1 VNRGQALHREAR
13 RLGNRPSSD
22 AAPLGLHFRRRDRI
36 DGVRKVGL
44 GKTSWQRA
52 GTFASDNMGMAT
64 ATHESAGRTKGGVRW
79 GNTDFESRGERCAA
93 WLGRPTWAERPPLV
107 VMAHGFAAERT
118 FGLLAFAERFAELG
132 CAVML
137 FDYRCFGNSEGQP
150 RNWVSPR
157 RHNQDWDRAIDHSRS
172 LQGIDRERIV
182 LWGSSFSG
190 GHVIATASRRSDINA
205 IIAQVPFV
213 DGRASVSKI
222 PLPQM
227 LRLAGAGLRD
237 GLRML
242 IGRPPHCVPV
252 VGRPGEFAIM
262 NTPECEPG
270 YRALIP
276 EGSRWENEVPARIIL
291 TVGTYRPIRAAWKVR
306 SPALIVLAEK
316 DSLIPAEAVERT
328 AARIPDCR
336 LERLACNHFEPY
348 QGEWFEKNIALQEL
362 FLRER
367 VL

>member
-1 VNRGQALHREAR
+1 MGREAGSPQSPQAGGIACHR
-13 RLGNRPSSD
+13 MLR
-22 AAPLGLHFRRRDRI
+22 PLGLHFRRRGRA

-44 GKTSWQRA
+44 GKSSWQTA
-52 GTFASDNMGMAT
+52 AALASDNMAMTA
-64 ATHESAGRTKGGVRW
+64 ATHESAGCTKGGVRW
-79 GNTDFESRGERCAA
+79 GNADFESRGKRCAA
-93 WLGRPTWAERPPLV
+93 WLGRPTEVERPPLV

-137 FDYRCFGNSEGQP
+137 FDYRCLGDSEGQP

-172 LQGIDRERIV
+172 LPGIDRERIV

-222 PLPQM
+222 PLPLM

-242 IGRPPHCVPV
+242 TGRSPHCVPV

-276 EGSRWENEVPARIIL
+276 EGSRWENEVPARILL

-316 DSLIPAEAVERT
+316 DSLIPPEAVERT

-348 QGEWFEKNIALQEL
+348 QGEWFEKNIALQES